1 MAFRGTR
8 RPSAGTRIAYS
19 AEKTMQTKTSAVPI
33 TLGRCLLAGLMTGI
47 VSALLV
53 IIFNVIYRREEQFI
67 AYAVVMPIS
76 VFMAVPFFH
85 LVAGGFYYLFIDHLK
100 KGSLVFTLVSF
111 VLTLVVI
118 FVTEDLGSK
127 SDSTVQTFRGLLVGI
142 EIIGGLLTAVLIPWL
157 VRHPTLFLTP
167 EDIKGE
173 E

>member
-1 MAFRGTR
+1 MKVNMPG
-8 RPSAGTRIAYS
+8 
-19 AEKTMQTKTSAVPI
+19 VPV

-47 VSALLV
+47 VSAVVV
-53 IIFNVIYRREEQFI
+53 IIFNVIYRRETAFI

-100 KGSLVFTLVSF
+100 KGSLTYTVVSL
-111 VLTLVVI
+111 VLTVVVI
-118 FVTEDLGSK
+118 FVTEDAGNK
-127 SDSTVQTFRGLLVGI
+127 TDSTVQTFRGLLVGI
-142 EIIGGLLTAVLIPWL
+142 EIIGGVLNSFLTPWL

>member
-1 MAFRGTR
+1 MR
-8 RPSAGTRIAYS
+8 
-19 AEKTMQTKTSAVPI
+19 MNTSGVPV

-47 VSALLV
+47 VSSILV
-53 IIFNVIYRREEQFI
+53 IIFNVIYRRETEFI

-76 VFMAVPFFH
+76 VFMAVPFLH
-85 LVAGGFYYLFIDHLK
+85 LVTGGFYYLFIDHLK
-100 KGSLVFTLVSF
+100 RGSLVYTVVSL
-111 VLTLVVI
+111 VLTVALI
-118 FVTEDLGSK
+118 FVTEDAGSK

-142 EIIGGLLTAVLIPWL
+142 EIIGGVLNAFLTPWL